1 MNRLELAK
9 AKKEELEAKLE
20 KVRGSPREEEFQLQV
35 DKLNDLIKHLE
46 NLLIT
51 LVTGRFFICIFLC

>member
-20 KVRGSPREEEFQLQV
+20 KVRGSPREEGFQLQV
-35 DKLNDLIKHLE
+35 DKLNALIKHLE
-46 NLLIT
+46 NE
-51 LVTGRFFICIFLC
+51 

>member
-20 KVRGSPREEEFQLQV
+20 KVRGSPREEEFQL
-35 DKLNDLIKHLE
+35 
-46 NLLIT
+46 
-51 LVTGRFFICIFLC
+51 

>member
-20 KVRGSPREEEFQLQV
+20 KVRGSPREEECQLQV
-35 DKLNDLIKHLE
+35 DKLNALIKHLE
-46 NLLIT
+46 NE
-51 LVTGRFFICIFLC
+51 

>member
-20 KVRGSPREEEFQLQV
+20 KVRGSPREEELQLQV
-35 DKLNDLIKHLE
+35 EKLNALIKHLE
-46 NLLIT
+46 NE
-51 LVTGRFFICIFLC
+51 